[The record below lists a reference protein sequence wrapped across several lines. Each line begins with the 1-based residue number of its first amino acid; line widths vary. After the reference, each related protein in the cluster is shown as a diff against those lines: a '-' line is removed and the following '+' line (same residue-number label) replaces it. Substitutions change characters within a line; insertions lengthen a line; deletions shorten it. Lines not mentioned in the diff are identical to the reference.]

1 VEKTNEAM
9 SMWDE
14 MNLLYDNS
22 KPFLTYL
29 KKQGLNSALQ
39 QTDLTLKERH
49 TIVPHVGSLTV
60 VRVILESLMI
70 LLAPWSP
77 IGSAFGCTSNICE

>member
-1 VEKTNEAM
+1 M

-49 TIVPHVGSLTV
+49 TIVPHVGALTV
-60 VRVILESLMI
+60 LRVIPESLI
-70 LLAPWSP
+70 VDDTS
-77 IGSAFGCTSNICE
+77 SALEPHWKRLRMHFQHL